1 MATEFKILRGNKSTL
16 IDENNVVLIPDS
28 KLVNGYWY
36 LTNDTAEVFVCL
48 PDETGELT
56 LKKIN
61 ECDVNT
67 DFPDMESFEER
78 LTALEADR
86 THVYGYR
93 KNFPTIGERDH
104 VYIAEDEHRTYIFAN
119 NDYIHIADKFDA
131 EDTDNDPETPDV
143 RVIFGGN
150 AN

>member
-1 MATEFKILRGNKSTL
+1 MASDFKILRGNKGTL
-16 IDENNVVLIPDS
+16 ITDDGLVLIPES

-48 PDETGELT
+48 PGEDGTLT

-61 ECDVNT
+61 ECNADI

-93 KNFPTIGERDH
+93 KDFPSVGERDH
-104 VYIAEDEHRTYIFAN
+104 IYIAEDEHRTYVYAETR
-119 NDYIHIADKFDA
+119 YIHIADKFDS
-131 EDTDNDPETPDV
+131 EDHDNDDNTPEV
-143 RVIFGGN
+143 RIIFGGS
-150 AN
+150 AD